1 MRANAVKWI
10 SVAACAVLAVNA
22 CQRSPSPTP
31 AGAPGAPTPQA
42 QAAGNGQSVDAAPF
56 LANLGDTL
64 TGYRSI
70 IVLLGDD
77 KSLSPAERSVDE
89 TVGETIF
96 HENLDRQ
103 AKFSAD
109 IEALLAKGGAA
120 RFAVLETILNYIESG
135 EGLYDA
141 DRLAFREQLEDLKRL
156 LATDGSLPSIKLH
169 KRVGDDLDALAEIQR
184 NYDDELKQIF
194 NRFAP
199 RAIELKRERWDDY
212 LGHLQQLLSRRAI
225 LEAHHAAIPD
235 APFVV
240 EPEPPPAGSTAP
252 VGHEGRELFGREL
265 PPKTVVLT
273 FDDGPHRKY
282 SQEIAAILKQYDAPA
297 IFFEVGQ
304 NLGTV
309 AADGTVHLGRLAE
322 ISRELETD
330 GYVVGNHS
338 FSHPQLSK
346 LQGEALTRE
355 VASTDALLKA
365 IDPERSSLFRFP
377 YGARNETALRLVESY
392 HLRSVMW
399 TVDSLDWADP
409 VPNSIVDRVVAG
421 VEHAGR
427 GIVLFHDIHE
437 RTVEV
442 LPKVME
448 RLAADGYRF
457 AGWDGTG
464 LATAKT
470 AVASPEKTVITTG
483 YATSWAVV
491 VGIDA
496 YAQWPKLEYAVNDAS
511 AVRNALIQDLGFA
524 EDHVLFLKDGE
535 ATRNNIL
542 SFFEGRLNHE
552 LKRDDRLFV
561 FFAGHG
567 ATRQL
572 SSGRTLGYII
582 PSDSSPEHFATD
594 AISMT
599 EIQDIAESLVA
610 KHILFVMDA
619 CYSGLGLTRGAG
631 HTSDNFLRDNAR
643 RIARQMLT
651 AGGADQ
657 MVSDGGPNG
666 HSVFTWTLL
675 QGLGGKADLNG
686 DGLITATELAAY
698 VAPAVASL
706 SSQTPAFGS
715 LPGSEGGE
723 FVLELHDRNEF
734 IGPDTAQLNNDA
746 IALNQ
751 KIDASVQQESSA
763 APVTVPD
770 LSGVA
775 HAIDVPKGLDVGARK
790 LAQLANDR
798 GLQRYREKQ
807 YAAAAAEFM
816 EALKQRPDFALA
828 ANNLGFVYFRQ
839 QQYAE
844 AAEWYER
851 AIKMD
856 PSRAVAYL
864 NLGDAYTESG
874 NKAGA
879 ARAYRTYLEIAAG
892 SPNVAAVRAKLQ
904 AL

>member
-1 MRANAVKWI
+1 MAW
-10 SVAACAVLAVNA
+10 VAGSALALAA
-22 CQRSPSPTP
+22 CQRNAAPVP
-31 AGAPGAPTPQA
+31 AGTPPSAPVVEGDSGGA
-42 QAAGNGQSVDAAPF
+42 GPF
-56 LANLGDTL
+56 LANLRETL
-64 TGYRSI
+64 AGYRSI
-70 IVLLGDD
+70 IVLLADD
-77 KSLSPAERSVDE
+77 KALSPAQRAVDA

-96 HENLDRQ
+96 HENLDRE

-109 IEALLAKGGAA
+109 VEALLAKGGAA
-120 RFAVLETILNYIESG
+120 RFSVLDTILSYIESG
-135 EGLYDA
+135 DGLYDA
-141 DRLAFREQLEDLKRL
+141 DRLAFREQLEDLQRL
-156 LATDGSLPSIKLH
+156 IAADGSLPAIKLH
-169 KRVGDDLDALAEIQR
+169 KRVGEDLEALAEIQR
-184 NYDDELKQIF
+184 NYDDELKEIF

-199 RAIELKRERWDDY
+199 RAIELKRERWADY
-212 LGHLQQLLSRRAI
+212 LAHLQSLLHRSAI
-225 LEAHHAAIPD
+225 LD
-235 APFVV
+235 ARHITETQDASPP
-240 EPEPPPAGSTAP
+240 PEPPATGSAPVAGTAP
-252 VGHEGRELFGREL
+252 AHEERELFGRNL

-273 FDDGPHRKY
+273 FDDGPHRQY
-282 SQEIAAILKQYDAPA
+282 SQDIAAILKQYEAPA

-309 AADGTVHLGRLAE
+309 AADGTARLGRLAAV
-322 ISRELETD
+322 SRELEAD

-338 FSHPQLSK
+338 YSHPQLSK

-355 VASTDALLKA
+355 VASTDTLLKA
-365 IDPERSSLFRFP
+365 IDSGRSTLFRFP
-377 YGARNETALRLVESY
+377 YGARNETALQLVESY

-409 VPNSIVDRVVAG
+409 VPNSIVDRVVTG

-448 RLAADGYRF
+448 RLSADGYRF
-457 AGWDGTG
+457 AGWDGSG
-464 LATAKT
+464 LTVPQAE
-470 AVASPEKTVITTG
+470 VASPMKPVISTA
-483 YATSWAVV
+483 YASSWALV

-496 YAQWPKLEYAVNDAS
+496 YAQWPRLEYAVNDAS
-511 AVRNALIQDLGFA
+511 AVRNALIQDLGFPA
-524 EDHVLFLKDGE
+524 EHVLFLKDAE

-542 SFFEGRLNHE
+542 GLFEGRLNHE

-572 SSGRTLGYII
+572 SSGRTLGYIV
-582 PSDSSPEHFATD
+582 PSDSSPDHFATD

-619 CYSGLGLTRGAG
+619 CYSGLGLTRGTG
-631 HTSDNFLRDNAR
+631 HTADNFLKDNAR
-643 RIARQMLT
+643 RVARQMLT

-698 VAPAVASL
+698 VAPAVAGL
-706 SSQTPAFGS
+706 SHQTPAFGS

-723 FVLELHDRNEF
+723 FVLELHDGAEF
-734 IGPDTAQLNNDA
+734 IGPETTQLNTDA
-746 IALNQ
+746 IAINQ
-751 KIDASVQQESSA
+751 KIDASVQHEAGA
-763 APVTVPD
+763 ALTVPD
-770 LSGVA
+770 LAGVA
-775 HAIDVPKGLDVGARK
+775 HAISVPTAPDVGARK

-798 GLQRYREKQ
+798 GLQLYREKQ
-807 YAAAAAEFM
+807 YAAAAAEFI
-816 EALKQRPDFALA
+816 EAIKQRPDFALA

-839 QQYAE
+839 QQYAQ
-844 AAEWYER
+844 AADWFER
-851 AIKMD
+851 AIKLD
-856 PSRAVAYL
+856 PSRAIAYL
-864 NLGDAYTESG
+864 NLGDAYAETG
-874 NKAGA
+874 NKEGA
-879 ARAYRTYLEIAAG
+879 SQAYRTYLELAPTSQNAAT
-892 SPNVAAVRAKLQ
+892 VRAKLDG
-904 AL
+904 L